1 MGTTSVLGSQLP
13 KCRERQTLGLEAAT
27 PRFRDPWSVRILF
40 QLGFV
45 YRMHQMR
52 EVEYAVTEIGMFP
65 A

>member
-1 MGTTSVLGSQLP
+1 MSLVASCLR
-13 KCRERQTLGLEAAT
+13 CREGQTLGLEAAT
-27 PRFRDPWSVRILF
+27 LRFRDPWSVHILF

-52 EVEYAVTEIGMFP
+52 EVEYAVTEIGVFP